1 MGSRLVT
8 AVFFAGIRAQKHVLP
23 RNFYVPDLPY
33 HSTTC
38 PHHKSHL
45 TCHPQLHTDAF
56 TAPGG
61 IDQGTVQWA
70 LQRLASAID
79 PQGGIYT

>member
-1 MGSRLVT
+1 
-8 AVFFAGIRAQKHVLP
+8 
-23 RNFYVPDLPY
+23 
-33 HSTTC
+33 
-38 PHHKSHL
+38 
-45 TCHPQLHTDAF
+45 LHTDAF

-70 LQRLASAID
+70 LQRLASATD